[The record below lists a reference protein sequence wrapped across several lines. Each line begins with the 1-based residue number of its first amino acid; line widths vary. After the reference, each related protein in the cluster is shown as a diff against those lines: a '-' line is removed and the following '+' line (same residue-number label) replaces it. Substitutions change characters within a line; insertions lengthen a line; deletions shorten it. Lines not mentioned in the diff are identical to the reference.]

1 MALQKVPEFREPGL
15 TDFLNQVIQER
26 ERLDGQ
32 RLSKITA
39 NHSVLL
45 QSPAGKVYE
54 VKVND
59 AGVISATLV
68 AG

>member
-1 MALQKVPEFREPGL
+1 MRVPIFQEPGL
-15 TDFLNQVIQER
+15 TQFLVDLIAER
-26 ERLDGQ
+26 DRFALD
-32 RLSKITA
+32 RLSRITA

-45 QSPAGKVYE
+45 QSPGGKVYE